1 MSEKFLGRIHKDLA
15 THWANTDIG
24 WQNTVLMAAR
34 IMRIEGFGIATGQPI
49 DGHGDLIDDHNR
61 IAIHI
66 ETQHDKTSFEKLIQS
81 DEFKLLPPAP
91 RVGIGNGHIDWALK
105 TEDQIRQIIRDKQLE
120 PRKPGFISHL
130 RTLIKL

>member
-1 MSEKFLGRIHKDLA
+1 MSEKFLGRIHKELA
-15 THWANTDIG
+15 THWGNIDIA

-49 DGHGDLIDDHNR
+49 DGHGDLIDDHNQ

-91 RVGIGNGHIDWALK
+91 RVGNGHIDWALK
-105 TEDQIRQIIRDKQLE
+105 TEDQIRQIIRDKQLK
-120 PRKPGFISHL
+120 PKKPGFISD
-130 RTLIKL
+130 LIALIRP